1 MFCSNGIRHAI
12 PTDDMYR
19 PLISKDCGVR
29 RVRMADGN
37 SDQERCEN
45 GNSRNPVEPQEKH
58 FQFLLLYSGICRI
71 SENRT
76 FIHYYSQAHFD
87 PRFITVI
94 LEQ

>member
-1 MFCSNGIRHAI
+1 
-12 PTDDMYR
+12 
-19 PLISKDCGVR
+19 
-29 RVRMADGN
+29 VRMADGN

-58 FQFLLLYSGICRI
+58 FQFLLLYFGICRI

>member
-1 MFCSNGIRHAI
+1 
-12 PTDDMYR
+12 
-19 PLISKDCGVR
+19 
-29 RVRMADGN
+29 VRMADGN